1 MEVLAAVFLT
11 SIVIGAAVG
20 FYLNLSNASERAT
33 ALMREGLHASA
44 ALDRVANDI
53 QGAFLIVKAED
64 TDPFNHPWL
73 FVAERRHAFDG
84 SDRVKFTTRSH
95 TPRFSDYHASDLAVV
110 SYFTA
115 RADDDTFTLY
125 RWVSPGLPIEADRD
139 FPTADDERS
148 LVLAEGL
155 RSFSLRFLVP
165 PPEQEE
171 AAALAPTLAPPVE
184 EWTEEWD
191 SQLIEKSGQLP
202 AAVDISL
209 SLVGYDDLEDALDQD
224 IYQYKRRIV
233 LHSRP
238 LDLEELI
245 VAKLEQDSEGSQA
258 SGEGGEDDENA
269 NCICRG
275 MTAGQCVQQNMN
287 LCLATLTDTQCQAL
301 AQSGE
306 PAASLAA
313 QVTLPPGISICP

>member
-115 RADDDTFTLY
+115 R
-125 RWVSPGLPIEADRD
+125 
-139 FPTADDERS
+139 ADDERS